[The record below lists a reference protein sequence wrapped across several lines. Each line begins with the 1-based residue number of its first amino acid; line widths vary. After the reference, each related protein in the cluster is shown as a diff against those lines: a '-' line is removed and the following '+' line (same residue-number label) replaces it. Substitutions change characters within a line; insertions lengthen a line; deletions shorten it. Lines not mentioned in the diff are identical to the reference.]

1 MRETALMDVL
11 QGPRTSTA
19 TVDWA
24 PSAEKV
30 LNHEELVAP
39 DTGPELGDP
48 DLGALEDLTF
58 AELARARGLD
68 PDAIEP
74 IGRLG
79 RSGAAPPPETFGR
92 DRFRTVPAAVR
103 GVAPTPWP
111 PRGAGGDGLPTWPPA
126 GEAAV
131 WLSARPTA
139 TRFKGNRL
147 KVKGNRLKVKGNRL
161 KVKGNRLKGR
171 RSGPARSRKGR
182 RMIASATVAAA
193 LAGAAAGW
201 VVAHRPVGPSHW
213 DPRVASIAAFVA
225 QQTARPWKHPVA
237 VSFLPVSAFAARFG
251 TALPPPPG
259 PIGAAAARF
268 APQQDTVF
276 VNGPVLDVYRKV
288 ALAGQL
294 GQALEAQYS
303 LPARLAVGGAAAA
316 QTAYVR
322 ALPQVQ
328 AQTYQREARAGG

>member
-1 MRETALMDVL
+1 MRESALMDVL
-11 QGPRTSTA
+11 QGPRTGTA

-39 DTGPELGDP
+39 DAGPDFGDP

-74 IGRLG
+74 IGQLG
-79 RSGAAPPPETFGR
+79 RSGAAPVPETFRR
-92 DRFRTVPAAVR
+92 DRFRNVPAAAWPAPAADR
-103 GVAPTPWP
+103 GVASTPWP

-131 WLSARPTA
+131 WLSARPTP
-139 TRFKGNRL
+139 TRFRGNRL
-147 KVKGNRLKVKGNRL
+147 R
-161 KVKGNRLKGR
+161 GR
-171 RSGPARSRKGR
+171 RSGPARYRKGR

-193 LAGAAAGW
+193 LAGVAAGW
-201 VVAHRPVGPSHW
+201 VLAHRPVGPSHW

-251 TALPPPPG
+251 SALPPPPG
-259 PIGAAAARF
+259 PVGAAAARF

-303 LPARLAVGGAAAA
+303 LPAGLAAGGAAAA